1 MKQKVLLSLLLTGN
15 FLMMSGTALA
25 VTKHDFEAM
34 TTQNLI
40 NLCTVSS
47 KDPLAQQAIH
57 FCQGYLVGAFDFHMA
72 ERKDSKQK
80 PWFCL
85 PKPEPSRDEIV
96 AKFVEWTSAHPE
108 YMNELPVETEFRFLV
123 ANYPCNK

>member
-1 MKQKVLLSLLLTGN
+1 MKQKLLPSLLLAGS
-15 FLMMSGTALA
+15 FLIMPDTALA
-25 VTKHDFEAM
+25 VTKHDFEAL

-40 NLCTVSS
+40 NLCTVPS

-72 ERKDSKQK
+72 ERKNSRQN

-85 PKPEPSRDEIV
+85 PKPEPSRNEIV
-96 AKFVEWTSAHPE
+96 AKFVKWTTSHPE
-108 YMNELPVETEFRFLV
+108 YMHELPVETEFRFFIT
-123 ANYPCNK
+123 NYPCNK

>member
-1 MKQKVLLSLLLTGN
+1 MKQKLLPGILLAGN
-15 FLMMSGTALA
+15 FLITSSALA
-25 VTKHDFEAM
+25 VTKHDFEAL

-40 NLCTVSS
+40 NLCSVSS

-72 ERKDSKQK
+72 ERKDAKKK

-96 AKFVEWTSAHPE
+96 AQFVKWATAHPE
-108 YMNELPVETEFRFLV
+108 YMQELPVETQFRFFIT
-123 ANYPCNK
+123 NYPCKK

>member
-72 ERKDSKQK
+72 ARKDSKQK
-80 PWFCL
+80 NWFCL

-96 AKFVEWTSAHPE
+96 AQFVEWATAHPE
-108 YMNELPVETEFRFLV
+108 YMNEVPVETEFRFLV
-123 ANYPCNK
+123 ANYPCSK

>member
-1 MKQKVLLSLLLTGN
+1 MKHKLLLGILLAGN
-15 FLMMSGTALA
+15 FLMTSSALA
-25 VTKHDFEAM
+25 VTKHDFEAL

-72 ERKDSKQK
+72 ERKDARKN

-85 PKPEPSRDEIV
+85 PKPEPSRDKIV
-96 AKFVEWTSAHPE
+96 AQFVKWTTAHPE
-108 YMNELPVETEFRFLV
+108 YMRELPVETEFRFLI